1 MYLHFLYK
9 EKSEERIMA
18 KIVTK
23 SKTSLGGLLT
33 EIFGF
38 IVLTSP
44 FWGVVSFVL
53 TLSIAGLLIF
63 IIGLTLMIFGFI
75 KSFKTVCSE
84 CRNSVEDKQVKMCP
98 VCKVN
103 FE

>member
-1 MYLHFLYK
+1 
-9 EKSEERIMA
+9 MA

-38 IVLTSP
+38 IVLI
-44 FWGVVSFVL
+44 WGVVSFVL
-53 TLSIAGLLIF
+53 TFSIAGLLIF

-75 KSFKTVCSE
+75 KSFKSVCSE

-98 VCKVN
+98 VCKVI
-103 FE
+103 FD